1 MIPYRLASYRAEY
14 NSVTHTD
21 LAGLLA
27 RITEPASIFGSFR
40 MIVVARVNRPHRSQF
55 DQSVQRGVFW
65 AIGTYS
71 PRVTTTKVFNVKVKA

>member
-1 MIPYRLASYRAEY
+1 MIPHRLASYRAKY
-14 NSVTHTD
+14 KSATHTD

-27 RITEPASIFGSFR
+27 RITEPAPIFGSFR
-40 MIVVARVNRPHRSQF
+40 MIIVARVKRPHRSQF

-71 PRVTTTKVFNVKVKA
+71 PRVTTTNVFKVKVKA